1 MKKKTELG
9 AIFQRAEDYYYGQN
23 GKKSDTA
30 KALEL
35 YRQAAEQGHI
45 EAQFALGA
53 ALKMPGEYKNTRE
66 AVKWLHKA
74 AEQGHQ
80 EAQYEL
86 GHSYEFGIGVEINLQ
101 EADKWYRM
109 GEEEEPE
116 EEYDAVEI
124 EARNEKR
131 RQEEKENQFWLYFAY
146 AAVLIAAVVT
156 TIWY

>member
-1 MKKKTELG
+1 MKKKTELD

-53 ALKMPGEYKNTRE
+53 ALKMPGDYKNTRE
-66 AVKWLHKA
+66 AVKWLRKA

-80 EAQYEL
+80 EAQAEL

-109 GEEEEPE
+109 GEEEPE
-116 EEYDAVEI
+116 EEYDAAEI

-146 AAVLIAAVVT
+146 AAVLVGAILT

>member
-1 MKKKTELG
+1 MKKKTQLD
-9 AIFQRAEDYYYGQN
+9 AIFQRAEEYYYGKN

-66 AVKWLHKA
+66 AVKWLRKA
-74 AEQGHQ
+74 VEQGHQ
-80 EAQYEL
+80 EAQAEL
-86 GHSYEFGIGVEINLQ
+86 GHCYEFGVGVEINLQ
-101 EADKWYRM
+101 EADKWYHM
-109 GEEEEPE
+109 GEEEKE
-116 EEYDAVEI
+116 EEYDAAEI
-124 EARNEKR
+124 EARNAKR

-146 AAVLIAAVVT
+146 AAVLIGAIVT

>member
-1 MKKKTELG
+1 MKKKTELD
-9 AIFQRAEDYYYGQN
+9 AIFQRAEEYYYGKN

-53 ALKMPGEYKNTRE
+53 ALKMPGEYQNTRE
-66 AVKWLHKA
+66 AVQWLRKA

-80 EAQYEL
+80 EAQAEL
-86 GHSYEFGIGVEINLQ
+86 GHSYEFGVGVEIDLK
-101 EADKWYRM
+101 EAEKWYHM
-109 GEEEEPE
+109 SQEEAPE
-116 EEYDAVEI
+116 EEYDAAEI

-146 AAVLIAAVVT
+146 AAVLVGAILT

>member
-1 MKKKTELG
+1 MKKKTELE
-9 AIFQRAEDYYYGQN
+9 AIFQRAEAYYYGQN
-23 GKKSDTA
+23 GQAHDTA

-66 AVKWLHKA
+66 AVKWLRKA

-80 EAQYEL
+80 EAQAEL
-86 GHSYEFGIGVEINLQ
+86 GHCYEFGVGVEINLQ

-109 GEEEEPE
+109 GEEEPE
-116 EEYDAVEI
+116 EEYDAAEI
-124 EARNEKR
+124 EARNAKR
-131 RQEEKENQFWLYFAY
+131 RQEEKENQCWLYFAY
-146 AAVLIAAVVT
+146 AAVLIGAIVT

>member
-1 MKKKTELG
+1 MKKKTELE
-9 AIFQRAEDYYYGQN
+9 AIFQRAEAYYYGQN
-23 GKKSDTA
+23 GQAHDTA

-66 AVKWLHKA
+66 AVKWLRKA

-80 EAQYEL
+80 EAQAEL
-86 GHSYEFGIGVEINLQ
+86 GHCYEFGVGVEINLQ
-101 EADKWYRM
+101 AADKWYRM
-109 GEEEEPE
+109 GEEEPE
-116 EEYDAVEI
+116 EEYDAAEI
-124 EARNEKR
+124 EARNAKR

-146 AAVLIAAVVT
+146 AAVLIGAIVT